1 MINKA
6 KIWKPIQIASL
17 FNAFING
24 KAKGRNH
31 LTEIEEGGIAYIGA
45 TNRNDGV
52 MCFVAENSSTSK
64 LLQEGNCIGFIR
76 NGDGAA
82 GFAIYRDSAFISTSD
97 VIYGYGDWI
106 NEETG
111 LFFVASQDKIKPKYS
126 HGHKRSPERLARDYI
141 MLPVDDFGNPDY
153 QYMAEYISAMQNSFL
168 KNYTDFLSQQIAQIG
183 NYVDIEPLTIKNWQA
198 FHVADLFSVSRP
210 IARNKNDYSAGKIPF
225 VASGSNNNGVF
236 KLCSAI
242 GDEKLDEG
250 NCITVSPVDGSAF
263 YQPIDFLGRGGAG
276 SSILILRCSELN
288 KYNGPF
294 IARAIK
300 QTTSK
305 YNYGHMGNQDSIKR
319 ELIMLPIDEAG
330 DPDYEYMEQY
340 AKNMMIQKYQ
350 QYLNYIDSK
359 QG

>member
-1 MINKA
+1 MTRKNDLE
-6 KIWKPIQIASL
+6 WSPVCLSQIFTFERGKENNMASL
-17 FNAFING
+17 VEGETPLVSARKVNNG
-24 KAKGRNH
+24 IKGFVANPSKIIKGRNV
-31 LTEIEEGGIAYIGA
+31 LSL
-45 TNRNDGV
+45 NNDGDGGAGLAFYQCV
-52 MCFVAENSSTSK
+52 DFALDSHVTALHSK
-64 LLQEGNCIGFIR
+64 TTLSAQTLLFIAACISKQH
-76 NGDGAA
+76 
-82 GFAIYRDSAFISTSD
+82 AIFGHGYSIS
-97 VIYGYGDWI
+97 
-106 NEETG
+106 
-111 LFFVASQDKIKPKYS
+111 LPRA
-126 HGHKRSPERLARDYI
+126 KRILS
-141 MLPVDDFGNPDY
+141 MLPVDDSGNPDY
-153 QYMAEYISAMQNSFL
+153 QYMAEYISAIRNSFL
-168 KNYTDFLSQQIAQIG
+168 KNYTDFLSQKIAKIG
-183 NYVDIEPLTIKNWQA
+183 NHVDIEPLTTKNRQA
-198 FHVADLFSVSRP
+198 FHIADLFSVSRP
-210 IARNKNDYSAGKIPF
+210 VARNKNDYSDGNIPF

-276 SSILILRCSELN
+276 SSILILRCSKLN

-305 YNYGHMGNQDSIKR
+305 YNYGHMGNKDNIKR
-319 ELIMLPIDEAG
+319 ELIMLPIDESG

-350 QYLNYIDSK
+350 QYLNFIASK